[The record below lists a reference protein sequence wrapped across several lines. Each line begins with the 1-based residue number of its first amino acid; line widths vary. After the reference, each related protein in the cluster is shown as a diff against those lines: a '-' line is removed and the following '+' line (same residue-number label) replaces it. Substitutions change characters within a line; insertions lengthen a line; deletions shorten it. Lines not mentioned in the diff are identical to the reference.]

1 MQSRAAIRYA
11 KAMYDIANE
20 ENSINEVY
28 KDMNFINELNSDSLD
43 FKNLLSNSQ
52 INFQD
57 KKKLI
62 LSLIKQSNALTEKL
76 IDLLI
81 HNKRVKII
89 GDIASS
95 FIQLYNKNNNIKEAT
110 IITASPIN
118 NDLESKILSMINIK
132 DAKSVNLTNVVNP
145 NIIGGFIIRFDG
157 KEYNASVKQNLNNLK
172 TELTN

>member
-11 KAMYDIANE
+11 KAMYDIADE

-28 KDMNFINELNSDSLD
+28 KDMNFINELNSGSLD

-95 FIQLYNKNNNIKEAT
+95 FIQLYNKHNNIKEAT

-118 NDLESKILSMINIK
+118 NELESKILSMINIK